1 MYLNI
6 IELSRTLITLVISL
20 NEIFKVNSLQ
30 HQEFE
35 LVRKSEWI

>member
-6 IELSRTLITLVISL
+6 IELSRTLKALVIFL
-20 NEIFKVNSLQ
+20 NEIFNVKSLQ
-30 HQEFE
+30 RQEFE